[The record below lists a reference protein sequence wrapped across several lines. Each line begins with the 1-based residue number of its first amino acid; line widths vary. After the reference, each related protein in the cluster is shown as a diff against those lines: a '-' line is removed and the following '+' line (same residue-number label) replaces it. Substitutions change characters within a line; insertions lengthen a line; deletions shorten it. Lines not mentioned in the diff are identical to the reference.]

1 MQHTKIPFSLNR
13 NDGHPLVVQLA
24 DGLRQA
30 IIDGYYRPGD
40 ILPTYRD
47 LAPIAGVSEIV
58 TRGAL
63 KRLAEEGLVI
73 QRPRVGTVVRDRA
86 AKQWKGHVVL
96 VYEAGDDNYL
106 ENKLA
111 GAMRERLL
119 DAGYLMTQS
128 CVRRVGGGKLD
139 FNALDASLSR
149 SVDLAIVMYH
159 RPEINAHLMKAG
171 VPFAVFG
178 EKAAPPRGAVGAIHL
193 DYDRAVPAFAEAC
206 KAAGI
211 EEVVE
216 ICWHRLMC
224 DVAPGLESAGI
235 RVTKK
240 MVVVD
245 ESEGRLIG
253 VKRAGRLAFQAII
266 QNAECRMHNAQC
278 TMPCRDSEQLRAP
291 APNLARQRATSR
303 GAAQPR
309 RAYFFADDY
318 LAEGALTALGYA
330 GLHTPEDVRIATFA
344 NRGLGPDYPVP
355 LSRMEFDPV
364 RAGETVADTIT
375 TYLKTGEF
383 STGVAVGPTWVKG
396 ETLGGNAEC

>member
-1 MQHTKIPFSLNR
+1 MKHTALPFSLNP
-13 NDGHPLVVQLA
+13 NDGRPLVEQLQ

-30 IIDGYYRPGD
+30 IVEGRFKTGD
-40 ILPTYRD
+40 SIPSYRD
-47 LAPIAGVSEIV
+47 LAPILGVSQIV
-58 TRGAL
+58 TKTAMH
-63 KRLAEEGLVI
+63 RLAEEGYVVS
-73 QRPRVGTVVRDRA
+73 RPRVGTVVRDRA
-86 AKQWKGHVVL
+86 AKQWRGHVVL
-96 VYEAGDDNYL
+96 VYETGDDNYL
-106 ENKLA
+106 ESKLA

-178 EKAAPPRGAVGAIHL
+178 EKAVPPRGAVGAIHL

-278 TMPCRDSEQLRAP
+278 HAATASNFAHQRPTSRGSAQLRAARRSRAEPTSSPTTISRKGRLRRWATRDCTRRRTCGLPLLQTEDSAPTTPCRSRAWSSTPSAP
-291 APNLARQRATSR
+291 AR
-303 GAAQPR
+303 
-309 RAYFFADDY
+309 
-318 LAEGALTALGYA
+318 
-330 GLHTPEDVRIATFA
+330 
-344 NRGLGPDYPVP
+344 
-355 LSRMEFDPV
+355 LSRTPLPPILRLANSALV
-364 RAGETVADTIT
+364 
-375 TYLKTGEF
+375 
-383 STGVAVGPTWVKG
+383 SP
-396 ETLGGNAEC
+396 

>member
-1 MQHTKIPFSLNR
+1 MKHTALPFSLNP
-13 NDGHPLVVQLA
+13 NDGRPLVEQLQ
-24 DGLRQA
+24 DGLRLA
-30 IIDGYYRPGD
+30 IVEGRFKPGD
-40 ILPTYRD
+40 SIPSYRD
-47 LAPIAGVSEIV
+47 LAPILGVSQIV
-58 TRGAL
+58 TKTAMH
-63 KRLAEEGLVI
+63 RLAEEGYVVS
-73 QRPRVGTVVRDRA
+73 RPRIGTVVRNRA

-96 VYEAGDDNYL
+96 VYEAEDDNFL
-106 ENKLA
+106 ESKLS

-119 DAGYLMTQS
+119 GAGYLMTQS

-178 EKAAPPRGAVGAIHL
+178 EKAGPPRGAVGAIHL

-206 KAAGI
+206 KEAGV

-224 DVAPGLESAGI
+224 DVAPGLQSEGI
-235 RVTKK
+235 YVTKK
-240 MVVVD
+240 IVAVD

-253 VKRAGRLAFQAII
+253 VKRAGRLAFQAIM
-266 QNAECRMHNAQC
+266 QNAECTMQNAEC

-303 GAAQPR
+303 GAALPR

-330 GLHTPEDVRIATFA
+330 GPRTPENVRIATWA

-364 RAGETVADTIT
+364 RAGETVADAIAF
-375 TYLKTGEF
+375 YLKTGAFPE
-383 STGVAVGPTWVKG
+383 GVAVGPEWVKG
-396 ETLGGNAEC
+396 ETL